1 MKLETR
7 INQRLE
13 KLRGYVEILNSLQ
26 GVNAQEL
33 RNDVDKR
40 AKAERFLQL
49 SIEACID
56 IAEIVISLKNFPT
69 PQTAGEAIRIL
80 GKQGVLEEN
89 FAEEFSKAAG
99 MRNILIHDYLD
110 IDYKQ
115 VADKINN
122 KLGDFEV
129 FAQAVA
135 KFLEN

>member
-1 MKLETR
+1 MELETR